1 MKLSNQNK
9 TLNVR
14 DSYRKRNQ
22 SKMNSYDSVGD
33 GSMQT
38 KNPKPMASNT
48 KDKQTYEVKFISG
61 TMDMKVLLN
70 ELIVYRMDKKYGN

>member
-1 MKLSNQNK
+1 
-9 TLNVR
+9 
-14 DSYRKRNQ
+14 
-22 SKMNSYDSVGD
+22 
-33 GSMQT
+33 MQT

-70 ELIVYRMDKKYGN
+70 ELIVYRMDKKYGNQGTVKQN